1 MINPQ
6 LSIVEFNG
14 VTKRYVTSEAPAVN
28 EATFSIQ
35 RACITALLGGSG
47 SGKSTVLRLLAGL
60 ETPEAGSIVLAG
72 NTVSDGRTF
81 VPPEKR
87 NIGLVF
93 QDYALFPHL
102 TVKQNIEF
110 GLGKKSKQDGQRARS
125 MLELVELDQL
135 GHRYPHE
142 LSGGQRQRVA
152 IARALAPQPDILL
165 LDEPFSNLDDALKA
179 HVRRDL
185 TRIIRTAEMTAV
197 FVTHDVRDVFAAAD
211 RLIVLDDGHVR
222 QAGRPD
228 EVYQQPANP
237 GVARIFGETTIIKA
251 QSHGNMAHTAF
262 GEIDLGVPEIPSNML
277 ICLRPGDLQIAAQTE
292 SGLQAVVE
300 CTTFFGMYNE
310 LLLRLTPADS
320 TTEPVHLTLPLSC
333 DESYSPGA
341 RLTLTRAV
349 RRIHFWPA
357 D

>member
-1 MINPQ
+1 MNSQ
-6 LSIVEFNG
+6 QSSVVEFNG
-14 VTKRYVTSEAPAVN
+14 VTKRYVASEPPAVN

-60 ETPEAGSIVLAG
+60 ETPEEGSIVLAG
-72 NTVSDGRTF
+72 KTVSDGRTF

-110 GLGKKSKQDGQRARS
+110 GLDKRVRQEGRRVRS
-125 MLELVELDQL
+125 MLELVELGQL
-135 GHRYPHE
+135 GHRFPHE
-142 LSGGQRQRVA
+142 LSGGQKQRVA
-152 IARALAPQPDILL
+152 IARALAPQPDVLL

-211 RLIVLDDGHVR
+211 RLIVLDDGYVR
-222 QAGRPD
+222 QSGRPD

-251 QSHGNMAHTAF
+251 QASGNMAHTAHGNF
-262 GEIDLGVPEIPSNML
+262 DLGVQELHDNML
-277 ICLRPGDLQIAAQTE
+277 ICLRPGDLRIAANSE
-292 SGLQAVVE
+292 PGLQAVVE
-300 CTTFFGMYNE
+300 RTTFFGMYNE

-320 TTEPVHLTLPLSC
+320 TTEPVHLTIPLSC
-333 DESYSPGA
+333 DETYAPGA
-341 RLTLTRAV
+341 QLTLTRAV
-349 RRIHFWPA
+349 RRIHFWPV